1 MLLLGHLVALLWLH
15 GSALAARKRDAK
27 LGAEIREVRSE
38 IEHTQKK
45 IAALDLSL

>member
-15 GSALAARKRDAK
+15 GLSISDGTGDAQ
-27 LGAEIREVRSE
+27 LGAEIGEVRSE